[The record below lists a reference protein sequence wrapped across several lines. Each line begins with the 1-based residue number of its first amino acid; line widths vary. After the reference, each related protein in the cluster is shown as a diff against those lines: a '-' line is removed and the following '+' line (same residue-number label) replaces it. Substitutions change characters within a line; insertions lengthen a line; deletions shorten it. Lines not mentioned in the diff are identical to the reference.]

1 MLQFRFAFCSVFV
14 LVGSFGLSSAWAL
27 DVKSGL
33 WEIAVEGLAD
43 AQQAC
48 LTRELLDIDLSDMSN
63 MKMPEG
69 VKCTNEIKEKNST
82 LMVSHT
88 VCTGTFAIEGDTR
101 VEVLSPESMLMKST
115 SVMNFGGHKQSISSS
130 AQYKWLSSDC
140 GDVKPMDLQKPLE

>member
-1 MLQFRFAFCSVFV
+1 M
-14 LVGSFGLSSAWAL
+14 SSAWAL

-33 WEIAVEGLAD
+33 WEITVEGLAD
-43 AQQAC
+43 TQQAC

-69 VKCTNEIKEKNST
+69 VKCTNEIKEQNST